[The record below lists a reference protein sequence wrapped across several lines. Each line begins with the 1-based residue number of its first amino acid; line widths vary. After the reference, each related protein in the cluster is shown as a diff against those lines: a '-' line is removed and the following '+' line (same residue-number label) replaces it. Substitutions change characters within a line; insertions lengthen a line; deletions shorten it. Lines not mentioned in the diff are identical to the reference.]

1 MINQSLALLMAALLS
16 LAAALS
22 QDTNPRD
29 NERPAHPVSAALM
42 LQAPP
47 GCALVGNA
55 GAPPLSA
62 AAAPVDFLPVQ
73 LEVRTPF
80 EPTAF
85 PSGGRNY
92 LIYELHLR
100 NLAGEP
106 MELQGI
112 EVIGGDGFARPVATF
127 DAKQLASLFFPRA
140 HPVSSEDSEAS
151 RRLASAQAAVAY
163 VCLAFEPGVAV
174 PSRLRHRVLL
184 KDVYA
189 EGPAIGT
196 RQGPLRTLA
205 PPVAG
210 PNWMA
215 ASGPG
220 NTSHHRVGLLV
231 IGGNARISRRYAID
245 WRQVRNQATF
255 EGEAVDARAY
265 HAYGE
270 TVFAV
275 ADGTVV
281 SARDGLPDNVP
292 RTSKGFETA
301 LPLTMD
307 NVAGNTVTLDLGGG
321 HFALYAH
328 LKPGSVRV
336 KDGDRVKRGQALGRI
351 GNSGDSRE
359 PHLHFEVMDS
369 PDLLAGEG
377 LPYLIDRYE
386 IRSADGG
393 IDPRVDELP
402 MLEMLV
408 DFRSAEA
415 LSD

>member
-1 MINQSLALLMAALLS
+1 MTNTPLALLTAVLLAP
-16 LAAALS
+16 AAALS
-22 QDTNPRD
+22 QGTYPADTA
-29 NERPAHPVSAALM
+29 RPAHAAPAAPVH
-42 LQAPP
+42 QAPP
-47 GCALVGNA
+47 GCALVAGT

-62 AAAPVDFLPVQ
+62 TAAPAAFLPAQ

-85 PSGGRNY
+85 PSGGRHF
-92 LIYELHLR
+92 LVYELHLR
-100 NLAGEP
+100 NHSDEP
-106 MELQGI
+106 MALQGI
-112 EVIGGDGFARPVATF
+112 EVIGEDGFARPLATF
-127 DAKQLASLFFPRA
+127 GAAQLPPLFFPRA
-140 HPVSSEDSEAS
+140 HRLSSDETNAS
-151 RRLASAQAAVAY
+151 RQLTAAQAAVAY

-174 PSRLRHRVLL
+174 PAQLRHRVLL
-184 KDVYA
+184 KDTYA
-189 EGPAIGT
+189 DGPAIGT
-196 RQGPLRTLA
+196 RHSRMRTLA

-210 PNWMA
+210 PDWIA
-215 ASGPG
+215 AGGPG

-245 WRQVRNQATF
+245 WRQVRDKATF
-255 EGEAVDARAY
+255 EGDAADARSY
-265 HAYGE
+265 HAYGK
-270 TVFAV
+270 TVYAV
-275 ADGTVV
+275 ADGIVV
-281 SARDGLPDNVP
+281 STQDGLPDNIP

-321 HFALYAH
+321 QFALYAH
-328 LKPGSVRV
+328 LKPGSVLV
-336 KDGDRVKRGQALGRI
+336 KKGDRVMRGQALGRI

-386 IRSADGG
+386 IRSADGEL
-393 IDPRVDELP
+393 DARVDELP
-402 MLEMLV
+402 TLEMLI
-408 DFRSAEA
+408 DFRSAES